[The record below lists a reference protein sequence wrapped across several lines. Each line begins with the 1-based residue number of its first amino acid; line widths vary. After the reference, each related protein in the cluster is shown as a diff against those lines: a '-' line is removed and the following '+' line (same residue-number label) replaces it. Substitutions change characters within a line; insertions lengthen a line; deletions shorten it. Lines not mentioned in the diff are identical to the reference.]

1 MGARAILSSLPYKIK
16 ADLEN
21 EIWRNYTARCMRLIT
36 ENTAGMVNGKVMSVE
51 YEDIINPKPE
61 EKRSADEIIEN
72 LKSKINKIN
81 S

>member
-1 MGARAILSSLPYKIK
+1 MGVRAILSTLPYKIK

-21 EIWRNYTARCMRLIT
+21 EVWHKYTARCLRLVT
-36 ENTAGMVNGKVMSVE
+36 ENTAGMVSGKLISVE

-61 EKRSADEIIEN
+61 EKRSAQEIIN
-72 LKSKINKIN
+72 DMKAKIN

>member
-21 EIWRNYTARCMRLIT
+21 EVWRKYMARCLRLMT
-36 ENTAGMVNGKVMSVE
+36 ENTAGMVNGKLISVE

-61 EKRSADEIIEN
+61 EKRSADDIIN
-72 LKSKINKIN
+72 GIKNKINKMK
-81 S
+81 